1 METMKITSVSFKD
14 KNMHFEQCF
23 DSNLNLH
30 KKKSEKKYQIYN
42 RGFLNLNWVLL
53 NFQYSLTKRG

>member
-30 KKKSEKKYQIYN
+30 KKKNRKKSIK
-42 RGFLNLNWVLL
+42 FITED
-53 NFQYSLTKRG
+53 F